1 MVFSFLLR
9 MPGTATTEPSG
20 NWMWP
25 SRARLPDVP
34 RCPGA
39 WGSGVGWR
47 EVPGHSEVLSSAHSP
62 PALPPLPRPR
72 RFPFSRP
79 ELLKEWVLNMGRAN
93 FKPKQHTVICSEHFR
108 PECFSAFGNR
118 KNLKHNA
125 VPTLF
130 AFQDATQVSA
140 PVPSLQIQPQGP
152 TEQEGAGGGGL
163 PRDRRGEPGTTVR
176 TAASSF
182 GGRSPAHPAGHDLR
196 FREFAT

>member
-1 MVFSFLLR
+1 MSHAVQER
-9 MPGTATTEPSG
+9 GG
-20 NWMWP
+20 
-25 SRARLPDVP
+25 
-34 RCPGA
+34 C
-39 WGSGVGWR
+39 GVGWR

-62 PALPPLPRPR
+62 PALPPLPRPH

-140 PVPSLQIQPQGP
+140 PVPSLQIRPQGP

-163 PRDRRGEPGTTVR
+163 PRDRRGGARHHSESSSVQLWGSEP
-176 TAASSF
+176 
-182 GGRSPAHPAGHDLR
+182 SPPCWP
-196 FREFAT
+196 